1 MRLTTGQPLTTCST
15 LSNTSGPRCGSPAS
29 AADPPPATESR
40 QPMTSPSAFGI
51 HHLRRSSSPGPQL
64 WLLHGVYTDH
74 HLWET
79 TLAHLDPAVA
89 PDVVALDS
97 PGHGTAGPA
106 SVLPSLDGQV
116 ESLAQ
121 VIREEALGPV
131 TLAGHSWG
139 GMLGLRLALS
149 HPELLHGLV
158 LVNTPLRRTVGTTRL
173 AFEAQRTMVAVGLPL
188 RAYGRLAARS
198 LYGESYFRQHPGIA
212 RTTGEI
218 VASLGRKGT
227 VSVIRRVLLEPDDS
241 IEMLRSTPVATTL
254 VAGEDDYVGAGPVP
268 RLLRSAGHTLL
279 RHPGGHMGPAE
290 APEVVAAVLRTALMQ
305 AST

>member
-1 MRLTTGQPLTTCST
+1 MA
-15 LSNTSGPRCGSPAS
+15 SPA
-29 AADPPPATESR
+29 
-40 QPMTSPSAFGI
+40 AFGI

-74 HLWET
+74 HLWKT

-106 SVLPSLDGQV
+106 SPLPSLDGQV
-116 ESLAQ
+116 EALAQ
-121 VIREEALGPV
+121 LIREEARAPV

-139 GMLGLRLALS
+139 GMLGLRLTMS
-149 HPELLHGLV
+149 HPELLQGLV
-158 LVNTPLRRTVGTTRL
+158 LVNTPLRRTAGTTRL
-173 AFEAQRTMVAVGLPL
+173 AFEAQRAMLTAGLPL

-198 LYGESYFRQHPGIA
+198 LDGEAYFRQHPGIA